1 MKNGT
6 AFSSGEDEFMS
17 VDDTAYQTQAT
28 QQDSVPQV
36 PPAEEGNADAAF
48 SDGDFTSG
56 ADAAETEDS
65 FDSTVT
71 GIDPQESAE
80 PYNNVSADANTI
92 SEATA
97 GTEDSSDGSEDGSG
111 SDGSEDYSDGSE
123 DGSNSSE

>member
-1 MKNGT
+1 MKILLVDLNGAKTLLDTSVKNGT

-17 VDDTAYQTQAT
+17 VDDTADRTQAT

-65 FDSTVT
+65 FDSTGT
-71 GIDPQESAE
+71 GADPQESA
-80 PYNNVSADANTI
+80 DT
-92 SEATA
+92 
-97 GTEDSSDGSEDGSG
+97 G
-111 SDGSEDYSDGSE
+111 
-123 DGSNSSE
+123 